1 MRILQVLP
9 SLYSGGVERGT
20 VEFASDLARKGH
32 ESYVLSSG
40 GPLVTQ
46 LIAQGSTHI
55 TLPVHRKSLRS
66 FGQIR
71 PVRAL
76 LRSLKPDI
84 VHVRS
89 RMPAWI
95 VWLARNG
102 LAESERPGLVST
114 FHGLY
119 SVNPYSAIMSRAQHM
134 IAVSECVRD
143 YVLKNYRVNPDR
155 LTVIQRGVDIDAF
168 RHRRLDE
175 AWINAFFREHPG
187 LQGKKLVLMPGRI
200 SRWKGQRQ
208 FLDIMAMLV
217 REDPRCHGIFVG
229 GLEAGKDH
237 FMQELTEAV
246 HDLGL
251 SNNITF
257 LGQRQDMAELYLVAD
272 LVCHLSTKP
281 EPFGR
286 TVTEALAS
294 GTPVV
299 AWDRG
304 GVAET
309 LKACFP
315 AGLVVADDQPAFAR
329 RAAEL
334 LTQTAHAIELP
345 ERFHLKAQT
354 EASLAVYDQVIDLNR
369 SNPGHR

>member
-217 REDPRCHGIFVG
+217 REDPQCHGIFVG

-251 SNNITF
+251 SDNITF

>member
-217 REDPRCHGIFVG
+217 REDPQCHGIFVG